1 MQASDLTADQE
12 IIRQQL
18 IDPSPVLL
26 RVVFEQNRI
35 ELDMF
40 NPGEDVDL
48 RAFRVDFENL
58 CVW

>member
-48 RAFRVDFENL
+48 RASASILRICAVR
-58 CVW
+58 